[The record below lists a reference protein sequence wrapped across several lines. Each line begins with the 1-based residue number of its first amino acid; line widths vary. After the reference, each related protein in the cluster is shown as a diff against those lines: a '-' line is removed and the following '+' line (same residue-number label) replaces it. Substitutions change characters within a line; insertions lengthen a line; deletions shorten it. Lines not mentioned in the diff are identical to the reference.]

1 MSRRELDEDDV
12 RVRPTR
18 RSSRPRSKTRPTHND
33 AIGAMVILVDRGR
46 ITCAV
51 DDDPNREVV
60 AVKARELGRKAVAVG
75 DKVGLIGDLSGRPDT
90 LVRLVR
96 IDPRR
101 SELRRTADDDDPYE
115 RIIVANV
122 DLMGIVV
129 ALADPPPRTGLID
142 RCLIAAFDAGVE
154 PLLILT
160 KSDLGNSALG
170 NSGPG
175 NSALGNTVELRA
187 NYQQM
192 GVAAF
197 LTRRGEDIAGDTTL
211 ATRLRGNTSV
221 FVGHSGVG
229 KSTLVNA
236 LVPDADRATGKV
248 NDATG
253 RGRHTSTS
261 VQALALPGGGWIVDT
276 PGIRSFGLAHVDPSR
291 VVRAFTD
298 LAGGIDGCPRGCT
311 HDEPECNLDVWVTDG
326 NAAGE
331 RLASLRRILR
341 AQHSDQ

>member
-12 RVRPTR
+12 RVRPTS

-33 AIGAMVILVDRGR
+33 AIGAMVMLVDRGR

-51 DDDPNREVV
+51 DGDPNREVV
-60 AVKARELGRKAVAVG
+60 SVKARELGRKAVVVG
-75 DKVGLIGDLSGRPDT
+75 DKVGLVGDLSGRPDT

-115 RIIVANV
+115 RIIAANV

-160 KSDLGNSALG
+160 KSDLGNA
-170 NSGPG
+170 
-175 NSALGNTVELRA
+175 VELRA
-187 NYQQM
+187 NYQQI

-211 ATRLRGNTSV
+211 ATRLRGATSV